1 MYVDSIVDEV
11 HQVRHAILAEYD
23 GDMKAY
29 NFALSQKPLTG
40 FKVVRLEPAKPFA
53 WNHGERPTRLNAA
66 TSV

>member
-1 MYVDSIVDEV
+1 MYIDSIVDEV

-40 FKVVRLEPAKPFA
+40 FKVVHLEPAKPFA
-53 WNHGERPTRLNAA
+53 WNHGERPTRLNATA
-66 TSV
+66 SV